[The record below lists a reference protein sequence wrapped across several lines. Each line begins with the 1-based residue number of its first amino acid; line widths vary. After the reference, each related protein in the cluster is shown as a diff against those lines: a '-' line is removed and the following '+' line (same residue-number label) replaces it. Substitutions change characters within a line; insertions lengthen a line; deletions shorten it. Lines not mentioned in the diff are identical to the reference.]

1 MLCLLC
7 FGLWVHLRCTA
18 LNQGSV
24 YCGVEPSPF
33 WSPESKALITVVW
46 YYVHSAA
53 LSQTSNSEVHAT
65 EKVLL
70 HDSCPSPIGRL
81 NTSNPDE
88 WFLLGVLLHQA
99 QAF

>member
-33 WSPESKALITVVW
+33 WSPESKALNTVVW
-46 YYVHSAA
+46 V
-53 LSQTSNSEVHAT
+53 VG
-65 EKVLL
+65 
-70 HDSCPSPIGRL
+70 PSPFCSPESKL
-81 NTSNPDE
+81 
-88 WFLLGVLLHQA
+88 
-99 QAF
+99 